1 MLCWGWALFCNFLG
15 TLLFIPGLAR
25 LNAGEETFLL
35 VTAALANLTFMSPL
49 TALALQRCNTAR
61 TLVRAVR
68 AAAGGS
74 TLFARD
80 QVSV

>member
-1 MLCWGWALFCNFLG
+1 M
-15 TLLFIPGLAR
+15 
-25 LNAGEETFLL
+25 GEETFLL

-49 TALALQRCNTAR
+49 TVPALQRCNTAR

-80 QVSV
+80 QVSVWGGEAVLPQGQLKTL